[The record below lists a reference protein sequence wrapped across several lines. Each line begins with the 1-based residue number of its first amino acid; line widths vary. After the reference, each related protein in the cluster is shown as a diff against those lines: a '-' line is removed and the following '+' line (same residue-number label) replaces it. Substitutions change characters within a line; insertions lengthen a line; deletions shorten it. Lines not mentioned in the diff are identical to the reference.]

1 MGIGK
6 TLEAP
11 EIRKLVLSNAGE
23 AFETDQARE
32 LVFERLNAKLN
43 DLEEQEP
50 TYREARR
57 VVNEMVGEAFEK
69 IGKEFGLKLEESINT
84 ENSYTMEG
92 AYLEGLKDGMNFMKN
107 N

>member
-1 MGIGK
+1 MSIEK
-6 TLEAP
+6 TLEVP
-11 EIRKLVLSNAGE
+11 EIKKLALSNAGE
-23 AFETDQARE
+23 TLGTDQVRE
-32 LVFERLNAKLN
+32 LVFERINAELNE
-43 DLEEQEP
+43 LEEQEP

-57 VVNEMVGEAFEK
+57 AVNEMVGEAFEK